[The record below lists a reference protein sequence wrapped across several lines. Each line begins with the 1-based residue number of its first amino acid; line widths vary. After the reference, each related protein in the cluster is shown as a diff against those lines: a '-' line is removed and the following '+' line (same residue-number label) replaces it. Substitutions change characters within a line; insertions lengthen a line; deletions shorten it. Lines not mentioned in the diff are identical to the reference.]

1 MTLHEDA
8 RQQGVDYRSH
18 PSRERIWLIGLLL
31 TAVIFLAM
39 AGFVIMSDLP
49 PPPSA

>member
-1 MTLHEDA
+1 MTVPDDE
-8 RQQGVDYRSH
+8 RQQNVDYRSH
-18 PSRERIWLIGLLL
+18 PSRERVWLIGLLL

-39 AGFVIMSDLP
+39 AGFVLLSDLP